1 MLPIRLKNAVD
12 DASVESFLYFCQ
24 VLDEQ
29 LYDFTDHS
37 FKAPALNTFTRTL
50 ELQNLATANHH
61 AGIGKDALLPFIEE
75 LEWSIS
81 TDAVLNGE
89 QKNLCKYHIKAARES
104 LDEPDRIAKSL
115 AGLRLSLGD
124 YFEDIKK
131 QVKLCLAESPQKKE
145 KLAKLASSFIVQA
158 ELLGFPRRHTY
169 HTLQIVIR
177 SKIYGRDLTNYADLL
192 DKFFGRF
199 SKSTEY
205 DCTLLASVAVS
216 RFPKLLEKFEIELL
230 GPELQTDGFNK
241 RQLEF
246 AEGRTESQTFI
257 KVKNISAPSAVRAQ
271 EIATATF
278 AAFVGVVRYVEHR
291 LELDRSKLVLVERI
305 SDSKKFIV
313 RDSLDPMHCWSPS
326 HDGGQ
331 EEMLL
336 IYDAVNGRHFN
347 DASKRRVARAFRYHG
362 AALQTLSPENQL
374 VDLWAAL
381 EGILSTPKKG
391 LSRVEY
397 FAESIL
403 PILTLSYPEKLID
416 SIVPALKKEKILSQL
431 INEKIPTGDSD
442 FSKTV
447 HFLFCEEYE
456 AVRQEGFAHLK
467 GRNPLLLN
475 RCWDISQRLGNRKA
489 VHTTLKMHR
498 KKLKWHVCRIYAM
511 RNSIM
516 HSASSLPYLPTLVE
530 NLHVYIDSLI
540 NALCTVAIASQERMS
555 IESALQ
561 YLKSYEQ
568 FRIESLGEKNA
579 LHEKAFSLENVWE
592 NLFGSE
598 LVIAPSPP
606 ATG

>member
-1 MLPIRLKNAVD
+1 MLPMRLKNTVD
-12 DASVESFLYFCQ
+12 DPSVESFLYFCQ

-50 ELQNLATANHH
+50 ELQNLAAANHH

-75 LEWSIS
+75 LDWSIS
-81 TDAVLNGE
+81 NDPVLNGE
-89 QKNLCKYHIKAARES
+89 QKNLCKFHIKAARES

-124 YFEDIKK
+124 YFESIKEE
-131 QVKLCLAESPQKKE
+131 VKRCLSESPQKKGR
-145 KLAKLASSFIVQA
+145 LAKLASAFIVQA

-177 SKIYGRDLTNYADLL
+177 GKIYGRDITDYSSLL
-192 DKFFGRF
+192 NSFFDRF
-199 SKSTEY
+199 SNRAEY
-205 DCTLLASVAVS
+205 ECTLLVSKTVS
-216 RFPKLLEKFEIELL
+216 RFPRLLEQFGIELL
-230 GPELQTDGFNK
+230 GQELKKEGLNK

-246 AEGRTESQTFI
+246 IEGCSAEEIFI
-257 KVKNISAPSAVRAQ
+257 KVRKIDAPSAVRAQ
-271 EIATATF
+271 EISAATF
-278 AAFVGVVRYVEHR
+278 AAFVGIVRYVEHR
-291 LELDRSKLVLVERI
+291 LELNRSRISLVERT

-326 HDGGQ
+326 HNGGE

-336 IYDAVNGRHFN
+336 IREAVNGRHFN
-347 DASKRRVARAFRYHG
+347 DSSKRRVARAFRYHG

-391 LSRVEY
+391 LPRVEY

-403 PILTLSYPEKLID
+403 PVLTLSYAEKLID
-416 SIVPALKKEKILSQL
+416 SIVPAIKKEKALYEL
-431 INEKIPTGDSD
+431 INENVKTAESD
-442 FSKTV
+442 FSKAV
-447 HFLFCEEYE
+447 HFLFCSEYE
-456 AVRQEGFAHLK
+456 DTRQKGFAQLK

-475 RCWDISQRLGNRKA
+475 RCWDVTQRLGTRKA
-489 VHTTLKMHR
+489 LHETLKMHR

-516 HSASSLPYLPTLVE
+516 HNASALPYLPTLVE
-530 NLHVYIDSLI
+530 NLHVYLDSLI
-540 NALCTVAIASQERMS
+540 NALCTIAVMGQERIS

-568 FRIESLGEKNA
+568 FRVESLGERNPQQ
-579 LHEKAFSLENVWE
+579 EKAYTIENVWE

-598 LVIAPSPP
+598 LAIAPSPP
-606 ATG
+606 EM